1 MYCLPGI
8 LRSGLHRLNGP
19 NISRRPSA
27 LRPLKPRPGSLRC
40 KCSILTWLNGGKAL
54 ASAEDL
60 GKVKDEVGKLKD
72 ELGEVKDGLG
82 KLKDELGEVKDGL
95 DEVKKQVAGLRT
107 DMGRLNESDMR
118 EKASKQYFVGESIEI
133 GHMEGLAG

>member
-19 NISRRPSA
+19 KISRRPSA
-27 LRPLKPRPGSLRC
+27 LRPLKPRPVSLRC
-40 KCSILTWLNGGKAL
+40 KYSILTWLNGGKAL

-60 GKVKDEVGKLKD
+60 GKVKDELGKVKDALGEVKD
-72 ELGEVKDGLG
+72 ELGEVK
-82 KLKDELGEVKDGL
+82 KH
-95 DEVKKQVAGLRT
+95 VAGLRS

-118 EKASKQYFVGESIEI
+118 KKASKQHFVGESIEI
-133 GHMEGLAG
+133 GHMEELAG